1 MRWYL
6 EGMKKFDS
14 EKLKK
19 KINKKIN
26 KKIGKKKA
34 VNIEVNKKSG
44 GFAYFLGFIGAAIF
58 YVSTAPDFWA
68 GALGLIKAALWPAF
82 LVYAALNGLN
92 A

>member
-1 MRWYL
+1 MN
-6 EGMKKFDS
+6 EFDGA
-14 EKLKK
+14 KLKK
-19 KINKKIN
+19 KI
-26 KKIGKKKA
+26 KKK
-34 VNIEVNKKSG
+34 VKKKMGNVKVEVNKGSW

-68 GALGLIKAALWPAF
+68 GALGLLKAVVWPAF

>member
-1 MRWYL
+1 MT
-6 EGMKKFDS
+6 EFDS

-26 KKIGKKKA
+26 KKIGKKSKMK
-34 VNIEVNKKSG
+34 IEVNKKSG

-58 YVSTAPDFWA
+58 YISTAPDFWS
-68 GALGLIKAALWPAF
+68 GFVGILKAVVWPAF

>member
-1 MRWYL
+1 
-6 EGMKKFDS
+6 MKEFDGA
-14 EKLKK
+14 KLKK
-19 KINKKIN
+19 KINKKV
-26 KKIGKKKA
+26 KKNLSK
-34 VNIEVNKKSG
+34 VNVEVNQGSM

>member
-1 MRWYL
+1 MT
-6 EGMKKFDS
+6 EFDS

-19 KINKKIN
+19 KINKKV
-26 KKIGKKKA
+26 KKKMGKKSKM
-34 VNIEVNKKSG
+34 NIEVNKKSG

-58 YVSTAPDFWA
+58 YISTAPDFWA
-68 GALGLIKAALWPAF
+68 GFVGILKAVVWPAF

>member
-1 MRWYL
+1 
-6 EGMKKFDS
+6 MKKFDS

-19 KINKKIN
+19 KINKKI
-26 KKIGKKKA
+26 KKKMGQ
-34 VNIEVNKKSG
+34 VNVEVNKGSM